1 MYSLLHVYLKKHK
14 MTDMISFV
22 DPAAIGSKGCGTA
35 GERSHNLAERFKIAK
50 PGQLFLLPYNN
61 M

>member
-1 MYSLLHVYLKKHK
+1 

-22 DPAAIGSKGCGTA
+22 DPAVTGSKNCDTA
-35 GERSHNLAERFKIAK
+35 GERSHHLAERFKTAK
-50 PGQLFLLPYNN
+50 PGQLFLLPYHD

>member
-1 MYSLLHVYLKKHK
+1 

-22 DPAAIGSKGCGTA
+22 DPAVIGSKGCGTA
-35 GERSHNLAERFKIAK
+35 GERSRNLAERFKTTK

-61 M
+61 V